1 MTALMNHVALYSAL
15 KNNAALAAK
24 ISGIYDM
31 PPTTA
36 AFPYAEVGEVF
47 EVSDELLDNSGA
59 EITLRL
65 HIWSKYAGRKEIYEI
80 RALVIA
86 ALPEWA
92 LYDGINV
99 MRDPDEPDIW
109 HGIIEIKYF
118 DRRN

>member
-1 MTALMNHVALYSAL
+1 MTALMNHAALYSAL
-15 KNNAALAAK
+15 KNNAALSAK
-24 ISGIYDM
+24 VSGLFDVV
-31 PPTTA
+31 PTTA
-36 AFPYAEVGEVF
+36 AFPYIEVGEVF
-47 EVSDELLDNSGA
+47 EVNDEILDNRGA

-65 HIWSKYAGRKEIYEI
+65 HVWSKYAGRKEIYEI
-80 RALVIA
+80 RALIIA
-86 ALPEWA
+86 ALPEWC